1 MNGWKMKAS
10 IVVTATNVIRLDSTE
25 VEKCYGELDTQPH
38 LVTYEIPIH
47 QRVPEKQAQGTNNQV
62 FIMNI
67 CIVCI

>member
-1 MNGWKMKAS
+1 MKAS

-47 QRVPEKQAQGTNNQV
+47 QRVPEKQAQGTNN
-62 FIMNI
+62 
-67 CIVCI
+67 